1 MAELPGIERETL
13 DVDVVIVGAGPAGLA
28 AAYRLAEL
36 IRTHN
41 ESDAEQKLDGISIAV
56 LEKGKEIGS
65 HGISGAV
72 MDPRGIAELMPD
84 WLERGCPV
92 EAPVGEDEFWYL
104 TERSRPVKL
113 SGGLMPPPLKNHGNY
128 VVSLG
133 ELVRWMGPIVG
144 EMGVDL
150 FAEFAASRV
159 LVEDGRVVGVR
170 TGDKGV
176 DKHGEP
182 KANFEPGVDIRAKL
196 TILAEGPR
204 GTLTKQLAE
213 IFDLYAGKNPQV
225 YAVGVKELWQLPDD
239 RYAPGRVTHTLGFPL
254 DRNTFGGAF
263 IYGMKDRIVDIG
275 LVVGLDYRNPTLDA
289 HDELQRLKLHP
300 SIEEILRGGRM
311 IAAGAKAIPEGGYYA
326 MPRLYGDGF
335 MILGDSASFLNGAR
349 LKGIHLAFKSGILAA
364 ETAFKALL
372 AADFSSEQTSGYDA
386 LFEASWAKEE
396 LWPQRNFHQAFE
408 YGQIAGMLNAG
419 AGIVTGGRGFGIVN
433 RLEGHP
439 GHEQMERIK
448 RYFGS
453 EDPHPPEKVR
463 YDGQYTFDKVTNVY
477 NGGVI
482 HEENQPAHLLIRDTE
497 VCITRCTEEYG
508 NPCFHFCPA
517 NVYEP
522 KPTAD
527 GRGKVPFLNFTNC
540 FHCKT
545 CDIMDPYQV
554 ITWVPPEGGG
564 GPDYKKL

>member
-28 AAYRLAEL
+28 AAYKLVEL
-36 IRTHN
+36 IRIHN
-41 ESDAEQKLDGISIAV
+41 ESDAEKKLEGISIAV

-72 MDPRGIAELMPD
+72 MDPRGISELMPD

-92 EAPVGEDEFWYL
+92 EAPVGGDSFWYL
-104 TERSRPVKL
+104 TEKKKIAAPI
-113 SGGLMPPPLKNHGNY
+113 MPPPLQNHGNY
-128 VVSLG
+128 VISLG
-133 ELVRWMGPIVG
+133 ELVRWLGPIVG

-150 FAEFAASRV
+150 FPEFAATRV
-159 LVEDGRVVGVR
+159 LVENGRVVGVR
-170 TGDKGV
+170 TGDKGI
-176 DKHGEP
+176 DKNGQQKP
-182 KANFEPGVDIRAKL
+182 NFEPGVDIRAKL
-196 TILAEGPR
+196 TIIAEGPR
-204 GTLTKQLAE
+204 GTVAKQLAGL
-213 IFDLYAGKNPQV
+213 FDLYAGKNPQV
-225 YAVGVKELWQLPDD
+225 YSLGVKELWQLPDD
-239 RYAPGRVTHTLGFPL
+239 RFPAGDVIHTLGYPL
-254 DRNTFGGAF
+254 DMQTFGGAF
-263 IYGMKDRIVDIG
+263 IYGMQERIVDIG

-289 HDELQRLKLHP
+289 HDALQQLKLHP
-300 SIEEILRGGRM
+300 SVREILAGGKM
-311 IAAGAKAIPEGGYYA
+311 IAAGAKAIPEGGYFS

-335 MILGDSASFLNGAR
+335 MILGDSGGFLNGAR

-364 ETAFKALL
+364 ETAFQALL
-372 AADFSSEQTSGYDA
+372 QEDFSSAATAMYDE
-386 LFEASWAKEE
+386 LFEVSWAREE
-396 LWPQRNFHQAFE
+396 LWKQRNFHQAFE
-408 YGQIAGMLNAG
+408 YGQLAGLLNAG
-419 AGIVTGGRGFGIVN
+419 AGMITGGRGFGVAN
-433 RLEGHP
+433 RLEGHA
-439 GHEQMERIK
+439 GHTRMERIK

-463 YDGQYTFDKVTNVY
+463 YDNLYTFDKVTNVY

-482 HEENQPAHLLIRDTE
+482 HEENQPAHLLILDTE

-517 NVYEP
+517 SVYEP

-527 GRGKVPFLNFTNC
+527 GRGRVPFLNFTNC

-564 GPDYKKL
+564 GPEYKKL